1 MHRSTLTV
9 IIAGVLSGLGSPTAS
24 AGEPSAFDRIEG
36 HYEAIRQALL
46 QDTTEGVASSA
57 GQIERELTALES
69 DLDLRATG
77 IRGDAADQLRELLPA
92 ARIATGGLRATADI
106 EDARG
111 SFGELSEA
119 MVRYRQLVPDPRP
132 VVVFCPMAQKVWL
145 QPKGEIGN
153 PYYGQSM
160 ARCGEVVAE

>member
-1 MHRSTLTV
+1 MYRSILTV
-9 IIAGVLSGLGSPTAS
+9 VVAGVLSGLVTPTTS
-24 AGEPSAFDRIEG
+24 AGAPSAFDRIQG

-46 QDTTEGVASSA
+46 QDTTEGVANSA
-57 GQIERELTALES
+57 GDIERESTALES
-69 DLDLRATG
+69 DLDLRTAG
-77 IRGDAADQLRELLPA
+77 VRGDAADQLRELVPA
-92 ARIATGGLRATADI
+92 IRIAAEGLRAAVDI
-106 EDARG
+106 DGARE

-119 MVRYRQLVPDPRP
+119 MVRYRQLVPDPQR
-132 VVVFCPMAQKVWL
+132 VVVFCSMAQKVWL